1 MRDSRCPRG
10 TWTAPGRCAS
20 SNSCCSR
27 TSTITG
33 GRVPFPFESRSWTS
47 LGSTSRIWSLI
58 VRRTSAPEAIT
69 SQRIAPGRPCERP
82 GEDPDLDF
90 QCGSSGGSHLLIEA
104 SSTVSGSRLPADMGW
119 RPHLSNLGAFRSMD
133 RPRMTRRDDSLIG
146 QIVAAN
152 VVLFALTLLAAS
164 VASGLDLGSSN
175 ERWEFMIIAL
185 AIVLTLCT
193 NLWMLQ
199 RLFRP
204 LDRLIDEIEAI
215 DPAEPSPLELRRDN
229 PVEEIDRLASSFH
242 RLLQRIGEERRRPRQ
257 LAMRAQ
263 EEEPRRLARDLRDE
277 VNQALT
283 AILLRL
289 EALAQETSPERAPEL
304 AELKRLV
311 NQAMDELLNLARQL
325 RPSAL
330 DDHGLL
336 AALETQLKRF
346 SARTGVEARLDAAG
360 EPDELPDVVQTAI
373 YRVSQEAL
381 TNVTRHAGATV
392 VELAVAE
399 RDDGVQLRGSDDG

>member
-1 MRDSRCPRG
+1 
-10 TWTAPGRCAS
+10 
-20 SNSCCSR
+20 
-27 TSTITG
+27 
-33 GRVPFPFESRSWTS
+33 
-47 LGSTSRIWSLI
+47 
-58 VRRTSAPEAIT
+58 
-69 SQRIAPGRPCERP
+69 
-82 GEDPDLDF
+82 
-90 QCGSSGGSHLLIEA
+90 
-104 SSTVSGSRLPADMGW
+104 
-119 RPHLSNLGAFRSMD
+119 
-133 RPRMTRRDDSLIG
+133 MTRRDDSLIG

-164 VASGLDLGSSN
+164 VAAGLDLGSSD
-175 ERWEFMIIAL
+175 ERWEFLIIAL

-199 RLFRP
+199 RRFRP
-204 LDRLIDEIEAI
+204 LERLIDQIEAI
-215 DPAEPSPLELRRDN
+215 DPAQPAPLELRRSD

-242 RLLQRIGEERRRPRQ
+242 GLLQRIEEERRRSGQ

-263 EEEPRRLARDLRDE
+263 EEERRRLARDLHDE

-289 EALAQETSPERAPEL
+289 EALAQETPPERAPEV

-330 DDHGLL
+330 DDHGLVP
-336 AALETQLKRF
+336 ALETQLKRF
-346 SARTGVEARLDAAG
+346 AARTGIEVRLDTRG
-360 EPDELPDVVQTAI
+360 DPDALPEVVQTAI
-373 YRVSQEAL
+373 YRVAQEAL

-392 VELAVAE
+392 VELDLDEEDGGAE
-399 RDDGVQLRGSDDG
+399 LRVRDDGGGFDPAVAARTGSDGPGAGLGLIGMAERARLVGGELDVRSAPGGGTSITLRVPA

>member
-1 MRDSRCPRG
+1 MP
-10 TWTAPGRCAS
+10 
-20 SNSCCSR
+20 
-27 TSTITG
+27 
-33 GRVPFPFESRSWTS
+33 
-47 LGSTSRIWSLI
+47 
-58 VRRTSAPEAIT
+58 
-69 SQRIAPGRPCERP
+69 
-82 GEDPDLDF
+82 
-90 QCGSSGGSHLLIEA
+90 
-104 SSTVSGSRLPADMGW
+104 
-119 RPHLSNLGAFRSMD
+119 
-133 RPRMTRRDDSLIG
+133 RRDDSLIG

-164 VASGLDLGSSN
+164 VASGLDLGSSD

-199 RLFRP
+199 RRFRP
-204 LDRLIDEIEAI
+204 LESLIDQIEAI
-215 DPAEPSPLELRRDN
+215 DPAEPTPLELRRSD

-242 RLLQRIGEERRRPRQ
+242 GLLERIEDERRRSGQ

-263 EEEPRRLARDLRDE
+263 EEERRRLARDLHDE

-289 EALAQETSPERAPEL
+289 EALAQETPPERAPEVV
-304 AELKRLV
+304 ELKRLV

-330 DDHGLL
+330 DDHGLV

-346 SARTGVEARLDAAG
+346 SARTGIEARLDTAG
-360 EPDELPDVVQTAI
+360 DPDELADVVQTAI
-373 YRVSQEAL
+373 YRVAQEAL

-392 VELAVAE
+392 VEM
-399 RDDGVQLRGSDDG
+399 GVTEDEGGVELRVSDDGSGFDPAVLPHANSLTPGRGLGLIGMAERARLVGGELDVRSAPGGGTTITLRVPT

>member
-1 MRDSRCPRG
+1 
-10 TWTAPGRCAS
+10 
-20 SNSCCSR
+20 
-27 TSTITG
+27 
-33 GRVPFPFESRSWTS
+33 
-47 LGSTSRIWSLI
+47 
-58 VRRTSAPEAIT
+58 
-69 SQRIAPGRPCERP
+69 
-82 GEDPDLDF
+82 
-90 QCGSSGGSHLLIEA
+90 
-104 SSTVSGSRLPADMGW
+104 
-119 RPHLSNLGAFRSMD
+119 
-133 RPRMTRRDDSLIG
+133 MTRRDDSLIG

-164 VASGLDLGSSN
+164 VAAGLDLGSSD

-199 RLFRP
+199 RRFRP
-204 LDRLIDEIEAI
+204 LERLIDQIEAI
-215 DPAEPSPLELRRDN
+215 DPSQPAPLELRRND

-242 RLLQRIGEERRRPRQ
+242 GLLQRIEEERRRSGQ

-263 EEEPRRLARDLRDE
+263 EEERRRLARDLHDE

-289 EALAQETSPERAPEL
+289 EALAQETPPERAPEV

-330 DDHGLL
+330 DDHGLVP
-336 AALETQLKRF
+336 AVETQLKRF
-346 SARTGVEARLDAAG
+346 AARTGIEVRLDTRG
-360 EPDELPDVVQTAI
+360 DPDALPEVVQTAI
-373 YRVSQEAL
+373 YRVAQEAL

-392 VELAVAE
+392 VELDLEEDASGAE
-399 RDDGVQLRGSDDG
+399 LRVRDDGGGFDPSVVARTSSEGPGGGLGLVGMAERARLVGGELDVRSAPGGGTTVTLRVPT

>member
-1 MRDSRCPRG
+1 
-10 TWTAPGRCAS
+10 
-20 SNSCCSR
+20 
-27 TSTITG
+27 
-33 GRVPFPFESRSWTS
+33 
-47 LGSTSRIWSLI
+47 
-58 VRRTSAPEAIT
+58 
-69 SQRIAPGRPCERP
+69 
-82 GEDPDLDF
+82 
-90 QCGSSGGSHLLIEA
+90 
-104 SSTVSGSRLPADMGW
+104 
-119 RPHLSNLGAFRSMD
+119 
-133 RPRMTRRDDSLIG
+133 MTRRDDSLIG

-164 VASGLDLGSSN
+164 IAAGLDLGSSSK
-175 ERWEFMIIAL
+175 RWDFLILAL

-199 RLFRP
+199 RRFRP
-204 LDRLIDEIEAI
+204 LETLIDQIEAI
-215 DPAEPSPLELRRDN
+215 DPAEPTPLELRRSD

-242 RLLQRIGEERRRPRQ
+242 GLLERIEEERRRSGQ

-263 EEEPRRLARDLRDE
+263 EEERRRLARDLHDE

-289 EALAQETSPERAPEL
+289 EALAQETPPERAGEV

-311 NQAMDELLNLARQL
+311 NQAMEELLNLARQL

-330 DDHGLL
+330 DDHGLV

-346 SARTGVEARLDAAG
+346 SARTGIEGRLDTTG
-360 EPDELPDVVQTAI
+360 DPDALADVVQTAI
-373 YRVSQEAL
+373 YRVAQEAL

-392 VELAVAE
+392 VEMGVME
-399 RDDGVQLRGSDDG
+399 QEDGVELRVSDDGRGFDPAVLPHANSLTPGRGLGLIGMAERARLVGGELDVRSAPGGGTTITLRVPT

>member
-1 MRDSRCPRG
+1 
-10 TWTAPGRCAS
+10 
-20 SNSCCSR
+20 
-27 TSTITG
+27 
-33 GRVPFPFESRSWTS
+33 
-47 LGSTSRIWSLI
+47 
-58 VRRTSAPEAIT
+58 
-69 SQRIAPGRPCERP
+69 
-82 GEDPDLDF
+82 
-90 QCGSSGGSHLLIEA
+90 
-104 SSTVSGSRLPADMGW
+104 
-119 RPHLSNLGAFRSMD
+119 
-133 RPRMTRRDDSLIG
+133 MTRRDDSLIG

-164 VASGLDLGSSN
+164 IAAGLDLGSSSK
-175 ERWEFMIIAL
+175 RWDFLILAL

-199 RLFRP
+199 RRFRP
-204 LDRLIDEIEAI
+204 LETLIDQIEAI
-215 DPAEPSPLELRRDN
+215 DPSEPTPLELRRSD

-242 RLLQRIGEERRRPRQ
+242 NLLERIEEERRRSGQ

-263 EEEPRRLARDLRDE
+263 EEERRRLARDLHDE

-289 EALAQETSPERAPEL
+289 EALAQETPPERAPEVV
-304 AELKRLV
+304 ELKRLV

-330 DDHGLL
+330 DDHGLV

-346 SARTGVEARLDAAG
+346 SARTGIEARLDTAG
-360 EPDELPDVVQTAI
+360 DADELADVIQTAI
-373 YRVSQEAL
+373 YRVAQEAL

-392 VELAVAE
+392 VELAVLHKNGDVE
-399 RDDGVQLRGSDDG
+399 LRVSDDGRGFDPAVRGGGLGLVGMAERARLVGGELDVRSAPGGGTTITLRVPT

>member
-1 MRDSRCPRG
+1 
-10 TWTAPGRCAS
+10 
-20 SNSCCSR
+20 
-27 TSTITG
+27 
-33 GRVPFPFESRSWTS
+33 
-47 LGSTSRIWSLI
+47 
-58 VRRTSAPEAIT
+58 
-69 SQRIAPGRPCERP
+69 
-82 GEDPDLDF
+82 
-90 QCGSSGGSHLLIEA
+90 
-104 SSTVSGSRLPADMGW
+104 
-119 RPHLSNLGAFRSMD
+119 
-133 RPRMTRRDDSLIG
+133 MTRRDDSLIG

-164 VASGLDLGSSN
+164 IAAGLDLGSSSK
-175 ERWEFMIIAL
+175 RWDFLILAL

-199 RLFRP
+199 RRFRP
-204 LDRLIDEIEAI
+204 LESLIDQIEAI
-215 DPAEPSPLELRRDN
+215 DPAEPTPLELRRSD

-242 RLLQRIGEERRRPRQ
+242 GLLERIEEERRRSGQ

-263 EEEPRRLARDLRDE
+263 EEERRRLACDLHDE

-289 EALAQETSPERAPEL
+289 EALAQETPPERTPEVV
-304 AELKRLV
+304 ELKRLV

-330 DDHGLL
+330 DDHGLR

-346 SARTGVEARLDAAG
+346 SARTGVEARLETAG
-360 EPDELPDVVQTAI
+360 DPDSLADVVQTAV
-373 YRVSQEAL
+373 YRVAQEAL

-392 VELAVAE
+392 VELVVAE
-399 RDDGVQLRGSDDG
+399 DDRGVELRVSDDGRGFDPAVLPHVNSLTPGRGLGLIGMAERARLVGGELDVRSAPGGGTTIALRVPT

>member
-1 MRDSRCPRG
+1 
-10 TWTAPGRCAS
+10 
-20 SNSCCSR
+20 
-27 TSTITG
+27 
-33 GRVPFPFESRSWTS
+33 
-47 LGSTSRIWSLI
+47 
-58 VRRTSAPEAIT
+58 
-69 SQRIAPGRPCERP
+69 
-82 GEDPDLDF
+82 
-90 QCGSSGGSHLLIEA
+90 
-104 SSTVSGSRLPADMGW
+104 
-119 RPHLSNLGAFRSMD
+119 
-133 RPRMTRRDDSLIG
+133 MTRRDDSLIG

-164 VASGLDLGSSN
+164 VAAGLDLGATN
-175 ERWEFMIIAL
+175 ERWEFLIIAL

-199 RLFRP
+199 RRFRP
-204 LDRLIDEIEAI
+204 LERLIDEIEAI
-215 DPAEPSPLELRRDN
+215 DPAEPSPLELRRSN

-242 RLLQRIGEERRRPRQ
+242 GLLQRIEEERRRSGQ

-263 EEEPRRLARDLRDE
+263 EEERRRLARDLHDE

-289 EALAQETSPERAPEL
+289 EALAHETPAERAPEV

-330 DDHGLL
+330 DDHGLVP
-336 AALETQLKRF
+336 AVETQLKRF
-346 SARTGVEARLDAAG
+346 SSRTGIEVRLDTSG
-360 EPDELPDVVQTAI
+360 DPDALPEVVQTAI
-373 YRVSQEAL
+373 YRVAQEAL

-392 VELAVAE
+392 VQLELEEDEGAAE
-399 RDDGVQLRGSDDG
+399 LRVRDDGGGFDPSAVTRSSTDVPGGGLGLVGMAERARLVGGELDVRSAPGSGTTITLRVPG

>member
-1 MRDSRCPRG
+1 M
-10 TWTAPGRCAS
+10 
-20 SNSCCSR
+20 
-27 TSTITG
+27 I
-33 GRVPFPFESRSWTS
+33 
-47 LGSTSRIWSLI
+47 
-58 VRRTSAPEAIT
+58 
-69 SQRIAPGRPCERP
+69 
-82 GEDPDLDF
+82 
-90 QCGSSGGSHLLIEA
+90 
-104 SSTVSGSRLPADMGW
+104 
-119 RPHLSNLGAFRSMD
+119 
-133 RPRMTRRDDSLIG
+133 RRDDSLIG

-164 VASGLDLGSSN
+164 IAAGLDLGSSSK
-175 ERWEFMIIAL
+175 RWDFLILAL

-199 RLFRP
+199 RRFRP
-204 LDRLIDEIEAI
+204 LESLIDQIEAI
-215 DPAEPSPLELRRDN
+215 DPAEPTPLELRRSD

-242 RLLQRIGEERRRPRQ
+242 GLLQRIEDERRRSGQ

-263 EEEPRRLARDLRDE
+263 EEERRRLARDLHDE

-289 EALAQETSPERAPEL
+289 EALAQETPPERAPEVV
-304 AELKRLV
+304 ELKRLV

-330 DDHGLL
+330 DDHGLV

-346 SARTGVEARLDAAG
+346 SARTGIEARLDTTG
-360 EPDELPDVVQTAI
+360 DPDTLADVVQTAI
-373 YRVSQEAL
+373 YRVAQEAL

-392 VELAVAE
+392 VELTVAVKEASTE
-399 RDDGVQLRGSDDG
+399 LRVSDDGRGFDPAVLPHANSLTPGPGLGLIGMAERARLVGGELDVRSAPGGGTTITLRVPT

>member
-1 MRDSRCPRG
+1 
-10 TWTAPGRCAS
+10 
-20 SNSCCSR
+20 
-27 TSTITG
+27 
-33 GRVPFPFESRSWTS
+33 
-47 LGSTSRIWSLI
+47 
-58 VRRTSAPEAIT
+58 
-69 SQRIAPGRPCERP
+69 
-82 GEDPDLDF
+82 
-90 QCGSSGGSHLLIEA
+90 
-104 SSTVSGSRLPADMGW
+104 
-119 RPHLSNLGAFRSMD
+119 
-133 RPRMTRRDDSLIG
+133 MTRRDDSLIG

-164 VASGLDLGSSN
+164 VAAGLDLGSSSK
-175 ERWEFMIIAL
+175 RWDFLILAL

-199 RLFRP
+199 RRFRP
-204 LDRLIDEIEAI
+204 LESLIDQIEAI
-215 DPAEPSPLELRRDN
+215 DPAEPTPLELRRSD

-242 RLLQRIGEERRRPRQ
+242 GLLERIEEERRRSGQ

-263 EEEPRRLARDLRDE
+263 EEERRRLARDLHDE

-289 EALAQETSPERAPEL
+289 EALAQETPPERAPEL
-304 AELKRLV
+304 VELKRLV

-346 SARTGVEARLDAAG
+346 SARSGIEARLDTSGDPAVLA
-360 EPDELPDVVQTAI
+360 DVVQTAI
-373 YRVSQEAL
+373 YRVTQEAL
-381 TNVTRHAGATV
+381 TNVTRHAGATI
-392 VELAVAE
+392 VELVVAE
-399 RDDGVQLRGSDDG
+399 DEGAVELRVSDDGRGFDPAVLPHVNSLTPGRGLGLVGMAERARLVGGELDVRSAPGGGTTITLRVPS